1 VALTSDAANMSTPPV
16 PRLAVEGLSKSFF
29 GVPVL
34 QNVSFK
40 VKAGQ
45 LLGIVG
51 ENGSGKSTAMNLL
64 TGVLPPDSGSIW
76 LDGRPF
82 QPHSRRDSDAA
93 GIAFIQQELNV
104 FPNLSVAENLF
115 LVKPPRLFSALPLIA
130 RRQMHARSRALL
142 KQVGLEVSP
151 RALAGT
157 LSTGER
163 QLLEIA
169 RALSSEARLI
179 IFDEPTTSLTAP
191 EAERL
196 FELIRNLKAQGVTIL
211 YISHDLE
218 HVINL
223 ADEVLVLRDG
233 KVTQLAPA
241 SALTPHDLVLAMVGR
256 PIDALFPSR
265 SPQTA
270 IDVPVLDARGL
281 DEPAVLK
288 NLDLSISA
296 GEIVGIA
303 GLMGSGRS
311 ELARM
316 LFGLDR
322 HRDGVVCVHNTVL
335 PPGDVQ
341 ARLEAGVAFLTEDRR
356 HEGLMMDASV
366 IDNMALAALPVFARN
381 RFGRVHDVKLLE
393 AVRQLC
399 AQLNLKSGDVRTA
412 PVRSLSGGN
421 QQKVV
426 LGRWLLQRPKLFI
439 LDEPTRG
446 VDVGAKQ
453 EIYRLLAELA
463 DAGMAL
469 LVISSELEELT
480 GLCDRIHVM
489 RRGELVAHFAREQFD
504 NEAIL
509 RAAFGQGLAA

>member
-1 VALTSDAANMSTPPV
+1 VALASDTANMSTPP
-16 PRLAVEGLSKSFF
+16 PRLVVEGLSKSFF

-40 VKAGQ
+40 VNAGQ

-64 TGVLPPDSGSIW
+64 TGVLPSDSGSMW
-76 LDGRPF
+76 LDGKPF
-82 QPHSRRDSDAA
+82 HPYSRRDSDAA

-115 LVKPPRLFSALPLIA
+115 LLKPPRRFSALPLIA
-130 RRQMHARSRALL
+130 RRRMHARSRALL
-142 KQVGLEVSP
+142 QQVGLEVPP

-169 RALSSEARLI
+169 RALSSDARLI

-196 FELIRNLKAQGVTIL
+196 FELIRSLKAKGVTIL

-218 HVINL
+218 HVLSL

-233 KVTQLAPA
+233 NVAHQGPVST
-241 SALTPHDLVLAMVGR
+241 LTPDDLVLAMVGR
-256 PIDALFPSR
+256 SIDALFPSR
-265 SPQTA
+265 SPRTA
-270 IDVPVLDARGL
+270 IGMPVLDARGL
-281 DEPAVLK
+281 GEPGVLK
-288 NLDLSISA
+288 NLDLSLSA

-311 ELARM
+311 ELARV

-322 HRDGVVCVHNTVL
+322 HRHGQVRVGNTVL

-341 ARLEAGVAFLTEDRR
+341 ARLEADVALLTEDRR

-366 IDNMALAALPVFARN
+366 SDNMALAALPGFTRN
-381 RFGRVHDVKLLE
+381 RFGRVHDGRLLE
-393 AVRQLC
+393 AVRKLG

-426 LGRWLLQRPKLFI
+426 LGRWLLRRPKLFI

-453 EIYRLLAELA
+453 EIYRLLVRLA
-463 DAGMAL
+463 DSGMAL

-489 RRGELVAHFAREQFD
+489 RRGELVAHVERGRFD
-504 NEAIL
+504 SEAIL